1 MKKKQ
6 FTSTILH
13 ADREGRP
20 EHGVLHKPIH
30 TSVAYGYEDARE
42 LAEVFQNKRKGY
54 AYGRQNNPTIDA
66 LANKITLMEQG
77 LDSVIFATGMAAI
90 GSSLLALLRSG
101 DHIVS
106 SAYLFGNTNSL
117 FNTLNG
123 LGIEVTFVDATDAS
137 KVEAAIKPNT
147 KLVFVETIANPVTQ
161 VADLAAIGD
170 LCEKQKLIYF
180 VDNTMTS
187 PCLFLPITVKASLI
201 INSLTKYIGGHGN
214 ALGGS
219 VTDTGL
225 YDWSSF
231 DNIYENYKNKDAS
244 QWGITQIRKKGL
256 RDFGSALG
264 PEAAHHLSVGSDTLN
279 LRINHACDNA
289 LAIAKFCENH
299 PKVRKVFY
307 PGLPDHPQHERAQ
320 DLFKHFGAIFS
331 IELNE
336 NIDCFDFLNSL
347 ELVVSSSNLGDN
359 RSLGIPVAHTIY
371 FEMGPERRASMG
383 VADSMVRFS
392 IGIEDQEDLIADF
405 KQALDA

>member
-161 VADLAAIGD
+161 IADLAAIGD

-231 DNIYENYKNKDAS
+231 DNIYGNYKNKDAS